1 MRRPLVALVAVALLG
16 VVAGCGSDG
25 DEAPAASGGTKQ
37 VKVGVIPILD
47 VAPIYLGK
55 EKGFFSNRGIELTM
69 ETGQGGAAIVPGV
82 VSGQFQFGFSN
93 VTSLLIAQTRG
104 LPLKVVSNG
113 VASTS
118 KDKAGTTRSR
128 QRPTWPADGSRSTP

>member
-69 ETGQGGAAIVPGV
+69 ETGQGGRRSCPGWSV
-82 VSGQFQFGFSN
+82 GSSSSGSA
-93 VTSLLIAQTRG
+93 TSPRC
-104 LPLKVVSNG
+104 
-113 VASTS
+113 
-118 KDKAGTTRSR
+118 
-128 QRPTWPADGSRSTP
+128 